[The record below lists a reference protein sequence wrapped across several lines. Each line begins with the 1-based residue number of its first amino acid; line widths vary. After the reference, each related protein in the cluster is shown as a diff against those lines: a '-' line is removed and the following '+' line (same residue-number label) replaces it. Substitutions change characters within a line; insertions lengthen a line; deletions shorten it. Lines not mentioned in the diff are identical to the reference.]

1 MKNRIHSIDIVRG
14 LIMIIMTLDHTR
26 DFLHFPG
33 PSPTNMQ
40 TTTVVLFFTR
50 WITHYCAPTFVF
62 LAGVS
67 AVLAGQRRSTAEL
80 RSFLLKR
87 GAWLIASDL
96 LFISLVFTLDPTY
109 PVQVLEVLW
118 ATGFGMILLAALLR
132 VPLKIIAAIAVVIL
146 LGHPYLPIPFLTT
159 PASMLPFS
167 KTRFIFELYPA
178 LPWASVLL
186 LGYVVG
192 HLYRDT
198 YAAAKRRQILMRT
211 GLICCL
217 LFVVLR
223 LINHFGDPAP
233 WSVQRNAAH
242 TLLSFLNATKQAP
255 SLLFFLMT
263 LGPVMILLAV
273 AEKLQGRFVQILQ
286 VYGNV
291 PYFYFIVH
299 LTLLRI
305 INLLLIPIL
314 GLPYHATADPL
325 VWQAAGFG
333 IPLWQ
338 VYIFWPLTVAA
349 LYYPCKLF
357 GNYKRAHPHWWLS
370 YL

>member
-50 WITHYCAPTFVF
+50 WITHFCAPTFVF

-67 AVLAGQRRSTAEL
+67 AALTGQRRSPAEL

-96 LFISLVFTLDPTY
+96 LFISLIFTLDPTY

-132 VPLKIIAAIAVVIL
+132 ARIKLVAALAAVIL
-146 LGHPYLPIPFLTT
+146 LGHPHLPIPFLTT
-159 PASMLPFS
+159 PASVLPFS

-186 LGYVVG
+186 LGY
-192 HLYRDT
+192 
-198 YAAAKRRQILMRT
+198 
-211 GLICCL
+211 
-217 LFVVLR
+217 
-223 LINHFGDPAP
+223 
-233 WSVQRNAAH
+233 
-242 TLLSFLNATKQAP
+242 
-255 SLLFFLMT
+255 
-263 LGPVMILLAV
+263 
-273 AEKLQGRFVQILQ
+273 
-286 VYGNV
+286 
-291 PYFYFIVH
+291 
-299 LTLLRI
+299 
-305 INLLLIPIL
+305 
-314 GLPYHATADPL
+314 
-325 VWQAAGFG
+325 
-333 IPLWQ
+333 
-338 VYIFWPLTVAA
+338 
-349 LYYPCKLF
+349 
-357 GNYKRAHPHWWLS
+357 
-370 YL
+370 